1 MKRRRSGL
9 TASLIKE
16 RVFLYGGEDD
26 INPELAGPEIYDL
39 ETRVC
44 QMVEIESYVSL
55 KYHSA
60 IAIGDC
66 ALEGYL
72 NSCCIITV
80 VCMTVALVSFLLG
93 SVIYIG
99 WWREDLW
106 KSQLT
111 KYNQRIY
118 QKVARA

>member
-1 MKRRRSGL
+1 ML
-9 TASLIKE
+9 TKNKKTLYENKPEVLAEDLIK
-16 RVFLYGGEDD
+16 
-26 INPELAGPEIYDL
+26 
-39 ETRVC
+39 
-44 QMVEIESYVSL
+44 L
-55 KYHSA
+55 KVQIS
-60 IAIGDC
+60 D
-66 ALEGYL
+66 LEGYL

-111 KYNQRIY
+111 KLGFHIY
-118 QKVARA
+118 FPLINEEIIHKHFYLVIKSYY

>member
-1 MKRRRSGL
+1 
-9 TASLIKE
+9 
-16 RVFLYGGEDD
+16 
-26 INPELAGPEIYDL
+26 
-39 ETRVC
+39 
-44 QMVEIESYVSL
+44 MVEIESYVSL

-66 ALEGYL
+66 GKKCILRTKFLYENKPGYLIKLKVQLSDLEGYL

-106 KSQLT
+106 KAQLT
-111 KYNQRIY
+111 KPGFHIY
-118 QKVARA
+118 FSLINEE